1 VSPCGG
7 FSFSPQLCLT
17 SHSFQTTLV
26 LPIFGQG
33 LGGSRPTLRAREVLA
48 KPKIENLAQL
58 RAWSFRGD
66 HMVNLLDV
74 EVWESGITVTLPGTS
89 YWATYIKQND
99 SSGLF
104 ARVIADKDDPRVGM
118 TLLEFLDKAWKLAN
132 ERATELGWLI

>member
-1 VSPCGG
+1 
-7 FSFSPQLCLT
+7 
-17 SHSFQTTLV
+17 
-26 LPIFGQG
+26 LPNYK
-33 LGGSRPTLRAREVLA
+33 V
-48 KPKIENLAQL
+48 ENLAQL
-58 RAWSFRGD
+58 RVVISGD

>member
-1 VSPCGG
+1 MSAGTC
-7 FSFSPQLCLT
+7 FSPQLCLT

-26 LPIFGQG
+26 LPIFGPKVWG
-33 LGGSRPTLRAREVLA
+33 ARNKAYARGKCLPNYKV
-48 KPKIENLAQL
+48 ENLAQL
-58 RAWSFRGD
+58 RVVISGD

-132 ERATELGWLI
+132 ERAMELGWPI

>member
-1 VSPCGG
+1 M
-7 FSFSPQLCLT
+7 
-17 SHSFQTTLV
+17 
-26 LPIFGQG
+26 LPIFGPKVWG
-33 LGGSRPTLRAREVLA
+33 ARNKAYARGKCLPNYKV
-48 KPKIENLAQL
+48 ENLAQL
-58 RAWSFRGD
+58 RVVISGD

-89 YWATYIKQND
+89 YWATYIKQNG

-132 ERATELGWLI
+132 ERAMELGWPI

>member
-1 VSPCGG
+1 MPNQKV
-7 FSFSPQLCLT
+7 
-17 SHSFQTTLV
+17 
-26 LPIFGQG
+26 
-33 LGGSRPTLRAREVLA
+33 
-48 KPKIENLAQL
+48 ENLAQL
-58 RAWSFRGD
+58 RVVISGD

-132 ERATELGWLI
+132 ERAMELGWPI